1 MYKYVHI
8 HIAERGSVGLELQD
22 YSPELIQYSTIQSTD
37 HSGKP
42 SHAAVY
48 WLYGVATISQL
59 HPYALRFYLIHN
71 NKFLLPTITN

>member
-48 WLYGVATISQL
+48 
-59 HPYALRFYLIHN
+59 
-71 NKFLLPTITN
+71 